1 MMRSLLLTLVLC
13 CLVSTATAQENDEWD
28 VNTALEPDR
37 SVSFTA
43 DEGTWMNVDVHPE
56 GDEIVFDL
64 LGDIYTLPI
73 EGGTATRLTSGLN
86 MTIQPRYSPEGNR
99 IAFTSDQSGGD
110 NIWTMDRSGNDHQQ
124 VTDESFRLL
133 NNPVWTPDGEYIV
146 ARKHF
151 TSTRSLGAGEMWMY
165 HRAGGTAGLQ
175 LTERRTDQ
183 KDAGE
188 PVLSPDGRYLY
199 WSEDITPGGTFEYDK
214 DPNSVIYG
222 IRQLDRE
229 TGEIET
235 LISGRGSALGPQVSP
250 DGDYISFVR
259 RVRNESVLFL
269 YDLETG
275 AETPIFDGLT
285 RDQQETWAIFGPYPS
300 YSWHPNGEEIVI
312 YGEGQLH
319 RVDVDTGES
328 SVIPFEAEVEQE
340 LAEPVH
346 FQQDV
351 PDDTFRARM
360 LRDGITSPDGETLVF
375 HAAGHLYRMGLPDGT
390 PTRLTD
396 NDHFEY
402 SPAFSP
408 DGERIVYTTWGDDD
422 YGTVRTIRVDG
433 SNPQILVDTPGYYH
447 TPQFAPDGETVVYQ
461 RASGNSLIGTLHST
475 ETGLYTV
482 SPGEEPTLITENGS
496 EPRFTADGNRIYY
509 MTGGGL
515 SKAYHSVDLNGA
527 NERTHF
533 TMRDVSTV
541 VPSPDGNWVAFQEL
555 FHVYVAPFPKTGG
568 SLELTKDMRGVP
580 VAQVTE
586 NAGNYLH
593 WSGDSDQ
600 LHWMIGP
607 EHHTLSLEDA
617 FAFLS
622 DDEEVDPVAST
633 EVAEVDLTLPVD
645 RPSGQVA
652 FTNARIIT
660 MNDDDEVIE
669 SGTLVVEGDRIVEV
683 GPSGEV
689 ALPTNVHVVDAEG
702 QTLMP
707 GMIDAHAHEGH
718 FFGGIMPQ
726 RNWYYH
732 ANLAFGITTIH
743 DPSANTENVFN
754 QAEMVRA
761 GHSTGPRVFSTGRIL
776 YGADGDFRAEIDNLD
791 DARFHLNRLQAVGA
805 FSVKSYNQP
814 RRDQRQQVLQ
824 AAREMEM
831 HVYPE
836 GGSTFFHNMNMIQ
849 DGHTGIEH
857 NIPVAPLYSDMLQ
870 MWEATNVG
878 YTPTLVV
885 SYGGYR
891 GEHYFFHHDNVWEND
906 RLLTFVPRP
915 MVDERS
921 RRRTIVPEEEYF
933 HFETAATTKAIYDI
947 GQTVQVGGHGQMQG
961 IAPHWE
967 LWMFEQGGMT
977 PHEALR
983 SATMHGATYLGM
995 DHELG
1000 SLEAGKRA
1008 DLLVLDENPLD
1019 DIRNSEEIDL
1029 VMKNGR
1035 LYDAETMD
1043 EVGNHPQERGPLY
1056 FEREGETDRMIWD
1069 DDFAPQQCV
1078 CDAHSHPHA
1087 AH

>member
-1 MMRSLLLTLVLC
+1 MIRSLLLTALLC
-13 CLVSTATAQENDEWD
+13 CIVGTAAAQSDDDWD
-28 VNTALEPDR
+28 VNTALDPEID
-37 SVSFTA
+37 VSFTV
-43 DEGTWMNVDVHPE
+43 DEGTWMNVDVHPD

-73 EGGTATRLTSGLN
+73 EGGTATRITSGPS
-86 MTIQPRYSPEGNR
+86 MTIQPRYSPDGSR

-110 NIWTMDRSGNDHQQ
+110 NIWTMTRTGDSQQQ

-133 NNPVWTPDGEYIV
+133 NNPAWTPDGNYIV

-151 TSTRSLGAGEMWMY
+151 TSRRSLGAGEMWMY
-165 HRAGGTAGLQ
+165 HRAGGTAGIQ

-188 PVLSPDGRYLY
+188 PVVSPDGRYLY
-199 WSEDITPGGTFEYDK
+199 WSEDITPGQTFEYDK
-214 DPNSVIYG
+214 DPNGIIYA

-229 TGEIET
+229 TGDITT
-235 LISGRGSALGPQVSP
+235 LISGRGSAMGPQVSP
-250 DGDYISFVR
+250 DGEQISFVR

-269 YDLETG
+269 YDMETG
-275 AETPIFDGLT
+275 AETPIFEGLS

-312 YGEGQLH
+312 YGKGKLH
-319 RVDVDTGES
+319 RVDVETGDS
-328 SVIPFEAEVEQE
+328 QIIPFEAEVEQQ
-340 LAEPVH
+340 LAETVH
-346 FQQDV
+346 SQQEL
-351 PDDTFRARM
+351 PGDTFRARM
-360 LRDGITSPDGETLVF
+360 LRDAATSPDGQTLVF
-375 HAAGHLYRMGLPDGT
+375 HAAGHLYRMALPDGT
-390 PTRLTD
+390 PERLTST
-396 NDHFEY
+396 DHFAY
-402 SPAFSP
+402 APAFSP
-408 DGERIVYTTWGDDD
+408 DGQRIVYTTWSDEDF
-422 YGTVRTIRVDG
+422 GTVRSMGIDG
-433 SNPQILVDTPGYYH
+433 SSARTLVDAPGYYH
-447 TPQFAPDGETVVYQ
+447 SPQFSPDGATVVYR
-461 RASGNSLIGTLHST
+461 RASGNSLIGTLHSID
-475 ETGLYTV
+475 TGLYTV
-482 SPGEEPTLITENGS
+482 DAAGGEPTHITEDGRA
-496 EPRFTADGNRIYY
+496 PRFTADGERIYY
-509 MTGGGL
+509 LTGGGL
-515 SKAYHSVDLNGA
+515 SKAYRSVDLNGGT
-527 NERTHF
+527 ERTHF
-533 TMRDVSTV
+533 TMRDVSAV

-555 FHVYVAPFPKTGG
+555 FHVYVAPFPQTGG
-568 SLELTKDMRGVP
+568 SLELTKDTQAIP
-580 VAQVTE
+580 VAKVSEQ
-586 NAGNYLH
+586 GGSYLH
-593 WSGDSDQ
+593 WSGDSER
-600 LHWMIGP
+600 LHWMAGP
-607 EHHTLSLEDA
+607 EHFTLNLDDA
-617 FAFLS
+617 FAFLQNG
-622 DDEEVDPVAST
+622 DEVDPTSAAT
-633 EVAEVDLTLPVD
+633 TAEVDLTLPVD

-660 MNDDDEVIE
+660 MNGDEVIE
-669 SGTLVVEGDRIVEV
+669 NGTLIVEEDRIAAV
-683 GPSGEV
+683 GAADAIDVPAG
-689 ALPTNVHVVDAEG
+689 AHVIDADG
-702 QTLMP
+702 HTLIP
-707 GMIDAHAHEGH
+707 GLVDAHAHEGH

-726 RNWYYH
+726 TNWYYH

-754 QAEMVRA
+754 QSEMVRA

-776 YGADGDFRAEIDNLD
+776 YGADGDFRAEIDGLD
-791 DARFHLNRLQAVGA
+791 DARFHLNRLKAVGA

-824 AAREMEM
+824 AARELDML
-831 HVYPE
+831 VYPE
-836 GGSTFFHNMNMIQ
+836 GGSTFYHNMNMIQ

-870 MWEATNVG
+870 MWEATDVG

-891 GEHYFFHHDNVWEND
+891 GEHYFYHHNNVWEND

-933 HFETAATTKAIYDI
+933 HFETAAVTKDVYDL
-947 GQTVQVGGHGQMQG
+947 GQTVQIGGHGQMQG

-1008 DLLVLDENPLD
+1008 DIVVLRSSPLD
-1019 DIRNSEEIDL
+1019 DIRNSEDIAY
-1029 VMKNGR
+1029 VMKSGR
-1035 LYDAETMD
+1035 LYDAETMN
-1043 EVGNHPQERGPLY
+1043 EVGNHPRERGTFY
-1056 FEREGETDRMIWD
+1056 FERDGMSDHMVWD
-1069 DDFAPQQCV
+1069 DQAMQQCT
-1078 CDAHSHPHA
+1078 CDAHSHVHA